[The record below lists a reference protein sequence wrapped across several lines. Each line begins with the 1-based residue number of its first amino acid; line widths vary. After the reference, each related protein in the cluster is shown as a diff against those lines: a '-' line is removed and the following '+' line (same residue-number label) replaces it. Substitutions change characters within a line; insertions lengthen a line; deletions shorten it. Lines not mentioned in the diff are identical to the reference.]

1 MSSRRAGRAL
11 RLLKACTLVLALS
24 WHQLLAMPL
33 MACMQMDSSEMD
45 GSEVAIDCPAH
56 GDLHAQDSHAAD
68 SEPEPSSSETRI
80 RCAGPCE
87 SRALTVVST
96 SAPVPDRIGTV
107 LASAGAVLAPVHAD
121 SNRGGLSVAPGVP
134 PPRS

>member
-1 MSSRRAGRAL
+1 MSSRRRTRRAL

-33 MACMQMDSSEMD
+33 MACMQMDSSEA
-45 GSEVAIDCPAH
+45 GIDCPAH
-56 GDLHAQDSHAAD
+56 GGMHAQDSHAAH
-68 SEPEPSSSETRI
+68 SEPSSSETRI

-121 SNRGGLSVAPGVP
+121 SNPGGLSVVPGVP